1 MAYNPQLQHLKML
14 SQITPSMRMESSEP
28 VQQWQEKARKKLAKL
43 LGYPFEKTEPNFRV
57 EWERE
62 YDIYTEIRFLFESEP
77 EATVVCHLLLPK
89 GARQVPLVI
98 CLQGHSKGMHIS
110 LGQPKFPG
118 DEKTISGGDRDFARQ
133 IIARGQAALTVEQRA
148 MGERG
153 GTPEGPDCY
162 QPAVQVL
169 LLGRTLLGER
179 CWDISRCIDVVLEQ
193 FKEIDP
199 ERIAIMG
206 NSGGGTTSLYAA
218 ALDTRIA
225 AAMPSC
231 AFSGFLPS
239 IGKQYHCICNYVPN
253 MAKHFDMG
261 DIAALIAPRPL
272 IIVNGKDD
280 VIFPL
285 DSAKEQLEI
294 ARKTYE
300 AAGAGEKLFHV
311 VGNEGHRFYAAQ
323 SWPNFDRVTG
333 WR

>member
-1 MAYNPQLQHLKML
+1 MALNPQMQHLSL
-14 SQITPSMRMESSEP
+14 LREITPAMRMEHGES
-28 VQQWQEKARKKLAKL
+28 VQQWQDKAREKLTQL
-43 LGYPFEKTEPNFRV
+43 LGYPFEKTEAGFRV
-57 EWERE
+57 EWEKK
-62 YDIYTEIRFLFESEP
+62 YDTYTEIRFLFDSEP
-77 EATVVCHLLLPK
+77 EVTVVCHLLLPK
-89 GARQVPLVI
+89 VVEKVPLVI

-118 DEKTISGGDRDFARQ
+118 DEESINGGDRDFARQ
-133 IIARGQAALTVEQRA
+133 IIARGQAALTIEQRA

-162 QPAVQVL
+162 QPAVQAL

-179 CWDISRCIDVVLEQ
+179 CWDVSRCIDVVLEK
-193 FKEIDP
+193 FPEIDP

-231 AFSGFLPS
+231 AFSGFVPS
-239 IGKQYHCICNYVPN
+239 IAMQYHCSCNYVPGIV
-253 MAKHFDMG
+253 KYFDMG
-261 DIAALIAPRPL
+261 DIAGLIAPRPL

-285 DSAKEQLEI
+285 DSAKEQLTI
-294 ARKTYE
+294 TRKVYE
-300 AAGAGEKLFHV
+300 ATNAEDKMSHV

-323 SWPNFDRVTG
+323 GWPEFDRLTG

>member
-1 MAYNPQLQHLKML
+1 MSLNPQIRHIDLI
-14 SQITPSMRMESSEP
+14 SQCAPSMRMNAGENFA
-28 VQQWQEKARKKLAKL
+28 QWQEKARAKL
-43 LGYPFEKTEPNFRV
+43 EQLLGLPMEHTAPNFRV
-57 EWERE
+57 EWEKE
-62 YDIYTEIRFLFESEP
+62 FDTYTEIRFLFDSEP
-77 EATVVCHLLLPK
+77 EVTVSCHLLLPK
-89 GARQVPLVI
+89 GVEKVPVVI

-110 LGQPKFPG
+110 LGQPKYPG
-118 DEKTISGGDRDFARQ
+118 DEKSISGGDRDFARQ

-162 QPAVQVL
+162 QPSVQAL

-179 CWDISRCIDVVLEQ
+179 CWDISQCIDVVLEQ

-239 IGKQYHCICNYVPN
+239 IGRQYHCICNYVPN

-261 DIAALIAPRPL
+261 DIAGLVAPRPL

-285 DSAKEQLEI
+285 DSAKEQLAI
-294 ARKTYE
+294 AQKTYE
-300 AAGAGEKLFHV
+300 AAGAADQLCHV

-323 SWPNFDRVTG
+323 GWPEFDRLTD